1 MLRQSQGAA
10 EVDVSLLASRSF
22 NGFSSA
28 GIWRAARRLDS
39 KGASLGMLS
48 CSPLALRILLLA
60 LTTA

>member
-1 MLRQSQGAA
+1 M
-10 EVDVSLLASRSF
+10 SLLASRSF